1 MCVCLSIRL
10 FDLAKHVT
18 DSSKLLGR
26 SAITSTVLIVTTFL
40 KTPQCASAVFGWL
53 RIESSGEFCEY
64 DNEPSGSIRK
74 EGYFLTS

>member
-1 MCVCLSIRL
+1 
-10 FDLAKHVT
+10 
-18 DSSKLLGR
+18 
-26 SAITSTVLIVTTFL
+26 VLIVTTFL

-74 EGYFLTS
+74 EGYSLTD